1 MKWRI
6 FSISPCFFYN
16 HSPSLL
22 HLINGFKK
30 KLLHFIRKFRLT
42 LYQHVAMKFRHEV
55 PFLAK
60 GRFPSTFVCKKKG
73 NQSQ

>member
-1 MKWRI
+1 MAD
-6 FSISPCFFYN
+6 FLHFTVFFLQ
-16 HSPSLL
+16 SLPILL

-55 PFLAK
+55 PF
-60 GRFPSTFVCKKKG
+60 TVH
-73 NQSQ
+73 